1 MHLVNVSR
9 KYYRVNPRDICF
21 IRYVFEAH
29 DGLAVISTLS
39 DERDTIVLRIA
50 PGCEDEVETVLD
62 GLKRELSIDERNM
75 DMSGTHGTD
84 HEL

>member
-1 MHLVNVSR
+1 MNVSR

-75 DMSGTHGTD
+75 DMNGADAAD

>member
-1 MHLVNVSR
+1 MNVSK

-39 DERDTIVLRIA
+39 RERDTIVLRIA
-50 PGCEDEVETVLD
+50 PGCEEEVAAVVD
-62 GLKRELSIDERNM
+62 GLKMELIMDERIMGMN
-75 DMSGTHGTD
+75 GPGGAE

>member
-1 MHLVNVSR
+1 MNVSR

-39 DERDTIVLRIA
+39 DARDTIVLRIA
-50 PGCEDEVETVLD
+50 PGCEEEVEAVVN

-75 DMSGTHGTD
+75 DMNGADGTG

>member
-1 MHLVNVSR
+1 MNVSR

-50 PGCEDEVETVLD
+50 PGCEEEVETVVN

-75 DMSGTHGTD
+75 GINGAHGAD